1 MVQPA
6 TLQTLIT
13 ELNEAQNLPKHA
25 SRAALLNV
33 FAEELKTLNLDSGH
47 AVELPGPTGELN
59 LLSEKERGV
68 VLCLGPDR
76 TSARQQA
83 ATALSQGN
91 KVIVIASD
99 IADLLAQAA
108 QQNLPLLGTE
118 GSLALNAISSVQG
131 FAAVCYNA
139 STDQQR
145 DLRITLSKREGALLP
160 LITEMDQPERFV
172 IERHLCIDTT
182 AAGGNASLIAASE

>member
-1 MVQPA
+1 
-6 TLQTLIT
+6 
-13 ELNEAQNLPKHA
+13 
-25 SRAALLNV
+25 
-33 FAEELKTLNLDSGH
+33 
-47 AVELPGPTGELN
+47 
-59 LLSEKERGV
+59 
-68 VLCLGPDR
+68 
-76 TSARQQA
+76 
-83 ATALSQGN
+83 
-91 KVIVIASD
+91 
-99 IADLLAQAA
+99 LAQAA

-145 DLRITLSKREGALLP
+145 DLRIALSKREGALLP